1 MNELTDRNAVIDL
14 RLNECRPDRYDE
26 GSDQWLD
33 DIAAEVADMIPDDDA
48 RFQYARTLVR
58 RREGEKTKNANKLLR
73 QIFDDK
79 QFPLGWL
86 DMANLPIAVGKE
98 RVALR
103 AVTSADLRQ
112 FANDERRA
120 AANDFS
126 TRNATC
132 EAAEWIADLM
142 DSNGYRFG
150 ADIEAA

>member
-1 MNELTDRNAVIDL
+1 MPPAWP
-14 RLNECRPDRYDE
+14 CA
-26 GSDQWLD
+26 G
-33 DIAAEVADMIPDDDA
+33 AKA
-48 RFQYARTLVR
+48 
-58 RREGEKTKNANKLLR
+58 KTKSANKLLR
-73 QIFDDK
+73 EIHATQ
-79 QFPLGWL
+79 QFPLDWM
-86 DMANLPIAVGKE
+86 DAQCLPIAVGKE

-112 FANDERRA
+112 FANDERRT

>member
-1 MNELTDRNAVIDL
+1 MNELTALVDELLADR
-14 RLNECRPDRYDE
+14 RPDRYDD
-26 GSDQWLD
+26 GSAEWLD
-33 DIAAEVADMIPDDDA
+33 DIAAEVAPLIPEDDA
-48 RFQYARTLVR
+48 RYRAASMIVR
-58 RREGEKTKNANKLLR
+58 RREGEKTKSANKLLR
-73 QIFDDK
+73 EIYDSK

-86 DMANLPIAVGKE
+86 DYCSLPIAVGKE

-112 FANDERRA
+112 FANDERRT

-132 EAAEWIADLM
+132 EAAEWIADVM

>member
-1 MNELTDRNAVIDL
+1 MNDMTDRNALIDL

-26 GSDQWLD
+26 ATDGWLD
-33 DIAAEVADMIPDDDA
+33 DIAAEVADMIADDDA
-48 RFQYARTLVR
+48 RFLHARSLVR
-58 RREGEKTKNANKLLR
+58 RREGEKTKSANKLLR
-73 QIFDDK
+73 QIFEDK
-79 QFPLGWL
+79 QFPLDWM
-86 DMANLPIAVGKE
+86 DMANLPIAVDKE

-126 TRNATC
+126 TRNTTC